1 MLHLQHENKYCI
13 LLDFVLLK
21 VVLLQYQNNI
31 TMETNKNEKI
41 ITPLSGYIMLT
52 VVVLMLAFSIY
63 NFASNNQTTWLM
75 IVSMIV
81 LLCAVFLMAGLLVVN
96 PNESS
101 VLVLFGDYAGTVK
114 SNGLFWV
121 NPLYK
126 RRKISLR
133 ARNLNSDPIKVNDK
147 IGNPIMIGIVL
158 VWKAQDTFKAAF
170 EVDDYVHYVEI
181 QSEAAIRKLA
191 GHYPYDNFDD
201 EGAEITLRAGGE
213 EVNHV
218 LEQELSERLERAGI
232 DVLEARISYLAYSSE
247 IAGAMLRR
255 QQATAIIAARIKIVE
270 GAVSM
275 VEMALEQLSD
285 KKLVDLDE
293 DKKAAMVSNLMVVL
307 CSDKDAS
314 PVINTGTLHQ

>member
-1 MLHLQHENKYCI
+1 MC
-13 LLDFVLLK
+13 
-21 VVLLQYQNNI
+21 YQNDI
-31 TMETNKNEKI
+31 TMERNEQEKMK
-41 ITPLSGYIMLT
+41 TPLSGYAM
-52 VVVLMLAFSIY
+52 VVVILLLLAFSIY
-63 NFASNNQTTWLM
+63 NITNNSHIAWLM
-75 IVSMIV
+75 IVSMVVMLI
-81 LLCAVFLMAGLLVVN
+81 AIIMMPGLMVIN

-101 VLVLFGDYAGTVK
+101 VLVLFGDYTGTVK
-114 SNGLFWV
+114 KNGFFWV

-133 ARNLNSDPIKVNDK
+133 ARNLNSEPIKVNDK

-158 VWKAQDTFKAAF
+158 VWKVDNTFKAAF

-201 EGAEITLRAGGE
+201 EQADITLRAGGE

-218 LEQELSERLERAGI
+218 LEQELVERLERAGI
-232 DVLEARISYLAYSSE
+232 DVLEARISYLAYSAE

-255 QQATAIIAARIKIVE
+255 QQAAAIIAARIKIVE
-270 GAVSM
+270 GAVGM
-275 VEMALEQLSD
+275 VEMALDQLSS

-307 CSDKDAS
+307 CSDKDAA